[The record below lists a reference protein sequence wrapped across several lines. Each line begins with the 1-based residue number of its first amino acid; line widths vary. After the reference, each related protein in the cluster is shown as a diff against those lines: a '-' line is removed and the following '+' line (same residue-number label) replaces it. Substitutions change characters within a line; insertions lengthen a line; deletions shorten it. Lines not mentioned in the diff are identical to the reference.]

1 MIGPESIPFVRSTYH
16 TPPEDKPDS
25 VNVTVYFTS
34 ENVVESET
42 GVPSTE
48 NVDEI
53 GDGAYILFAEAIVF
67 SKLRYVITFMETGL
81 PLGVNWYVN
90 GSGLSGYESSQ
101 ANLLF
106 SLANGTYSF
115 TVTNLTSYYTTTTH
129 FTVVISGKNV
139 TENVDYY
146 HWAYITGSIS
156 PVNANLDV
164 NGKSVS
170 LNSSGLFN
178 ITVPNGTY
186 HVIISSSGYISY
198 YINFSLNSGNAK
210 NLIVSLVPISS
221 PPVPSSIGLY
231 VIIGVVIAIVVIG
244 AAVALVKRRK

>member
-1 MIGPESIPFVRSTYH
+1 
-16 TPPEDKPDS
+16 
-25 VNVTVYFTS
+25 
-34 ENVVESET
+34 
-42 GVPSTE
+42 
-48 NVDEI
+48 
-53 GDGAYILFAEAIVF
+53 
-67 SKLRYVITFMETGL
+67 METGL

-156 PVNANLDV
+156 PVDANLDV

-221 PPVPSSIGLY
+221 PSVPSNTELY
-231 VIIGVVIAIVVIG
+231 AIIGIVVAIVVIG
-244 AAVALVKRRK
+244 AAIVLVNRKK